1 MTALFYLAAAVEL
14 VVGTSLLFSWQRD
27 RTQVFAR
34 KLGLSFFGVAGS
46 VITFS
51 LYSDAPLNSPVN
63 LLLIPA
69 LAWISLYLL
78 TSGVLDLTGSPLRGW
93 RAVLLGSSLFILLTG
108 VAVETDSWSSQ
119 LSVSIVY
126 LSVGLL
132 ATSALRNKSRPHRLI
147 GPLLLLLA
155 LHPMISANGDP
166 AAITIQFA
174 VGAVLRTALGFAV
187 LYVALDQSATE
198 SRHAGERFARLTEY
212 SLQGVA
218 ILTTDRLL
226 YANPATLRIYGAQHA
241 QMLTPAFLSESTPAE
256 ERQKVIALFR
266 QLLAGEIKQA
276 NWEGERLRIDA
287 ARRYLHFFAYRVN
300 WDGQYAVCLMI
311 TDETERMDQNRA
323 LLHRA
328 THDSLTGLPNRGALM
343 QRLHDYHLDPAAP
356 AHLTLYLLNIDRF
369 KLINTAHGYSSGDE
383 IIRAFAR
390 AIAELPGTSG
400 QLYRIGIDEFLLTV
414 EDPARL
420 AQLEQQLLEQLAR
433 PLPTALGEFYL
444 DASIGKASYPA
455 HGPLDESLLRAANAA
470 MHVAKTQP
478 GSHIV
483 SAQASFEQGSSELLA
498 LEQALRAGI
507 RERHVYLCYQPK
519 VDAASQQ
526 VIGFEALA
534 RWHRPGIGMVN
545 PQLFIQAA
553 ETTGLIGELGTLLL
567 RNACQQIVQWRAEGK
582 ASLPVAVNVSPLQLL
597 NPHFPQLVMEILRD
611 FQLPA
616 HLLTLEITES
626 AAVQNLEH
634 TCSQLRELR
643 GNGIRIAIDDFGTG
657 FSSLSMLRNLPL
669 DTVKIDKALID
680 PLPGRE
686 GTAVVEAICKLAAV
700 LGLGVVAEGV
710 ETAEQADTARRAG
723 CNELQGYYFN
733 KPLSAEDAGKLL
745 H

>member
-14 VVGTSLLFSWQRD
+14 VVGISLLFSWQRD

-34 KLGLSFFGVAGS
+34 RLGLSFFGVAAS
-46 VITFS
+46 VVTFA
-51 LYSDAPLNSPVN
+51 LHSDATVGGPVN

-69 LAWISLYLL
+69 LAWISLYFLS
-78 TSGVLDLTGSPLRGW
+78 SGVLDLIGKPILGW
-93 RAVLLGSSLFILLTG
+93 RAALLGAALLALMLG
-108 VAVETDSWSSQ
+108 VAARSDPFSAQ
-119 LSVSIVY
+119 LAVSLIY
-126 LSVGLL
+126 LWVGVL
-132 ATSALRNKSRPHRLI
+132 ATRALHHKSRPHRLI

-155 LHPMISANGDP
+155 VHPMISASGD
-166 AAITIQFA
+166 AFAITLQFA
-174 VGAVLRTALGFAV
+174 LGAVLRTALGFAV

-218 ILTTDRLL
+218 ILSTDRLL

-241 QMLTPAFLSESTPAE
+241 QLLTPAFLDESTPADD
-256 ERQKVIALFR
+256 RQKVIGLFR
-266 QLLAGEIKQA
+266 QLLAGEIEQA
-276 NWEGERLRIDA
+276 KWEGERLRLDA
-287 ARRYLHFFAYRVN
+287 TRRYLHFFAYRVN

-311 TDETERMDQNRA
+311 TDETERVEQNRA

-343 QRLHDYHLDPAAP
+343 QRLHDYQLDPDAP

-369 KLINTAHGYSSGDE
+369 KLINTAHGYSNGDE
-383 IIRAFAR
+383 IIKAFAR
-390 AIAELPGTSG
+390 AIAELPGTAG

-414 EDPARL
+414 EAADL
-420 AQLEQQLLEQLAR
+420 ANQLEQHLLGQLAR
-433 PLPTALGEFYL
+433 PIPTALGEFYL
-444 DASIGKASYPA
+444 DASIGKASYPD

-483 SAQASFEQGSSELLA
+483 SAQASFEQGTSELLA

-507 RERHVYLCYQPK
+507 RDRHVYLCYQPK

-582 ASLPVAVNVSPLQLL
+582 SSLPVAVNVSPLQLL
-597 NPHFPQLVMEILRD
+597 NPQFPQLVMDILSD

-643 GNGIRIAIDDFGTG
+643 GNGIQIAIDDFGTG

-686 GTAVVEAICKLAAV
+686 GAAIVEAICKLAAV
-700 LGLGVVAEGV
+700 LGLDVVAEGV
-710 ETAEQADTARRAG
+710 ETAEQADAARRAG